1 MKTKKTTKT
10 KSAQIKR
17 CGVFDREKAK
27 KDGKQALDVL
37 WGIATAARADLTV
50 TEYESASFEA
60 SLQVVE
66 HELQSLVIPPG
77 QKAQLPDDFF
87 HESPSDSVA
96 D

>member
-1 MKTKKTTKT
+1 MKTKKTTRT

-27 KDGKQALDVL
+27 KDGKQAMDVL

-50 TEYESASFEA
+50 TEYESLAYEA

-66 HELQSLVIPPG
+66 RELQSLVIFPG
-77 QKAQLPDDFF
+77 GKAILTDDVLYEDAG
-87 HESPSDSVA
+87 ESAA

>member
-1 MKTKKTTKT
+1 MRKKKTGTRTK
-10 KSAQIKR
+10 QIKR

-50 TEYESASFEA
+50 TKYESASFEA
-60 SLQVVE
+60 SLEVVE
-66 HELQSLVIPPG
+66 LELQSLVISPG
-77 QKAQLPDDFF
+77 QKAQLPDDFLN
-87 HESPSDSVA
+87 ESANESEA